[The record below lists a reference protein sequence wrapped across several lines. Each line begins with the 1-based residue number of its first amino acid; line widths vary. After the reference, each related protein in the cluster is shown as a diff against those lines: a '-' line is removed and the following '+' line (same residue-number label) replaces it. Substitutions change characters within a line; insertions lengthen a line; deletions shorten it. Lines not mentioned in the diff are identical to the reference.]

1 MEANFSD
8 ETIEKI
14 KQQFL
19 KLWDCIRET
28 FLRIMKPVIDGIK
41 SNHDVIEQML
51 SKYKRYLKYQKRV
64 NNRKKLYMKRKKIY
78 GK

>member
-1 MEANFSD
+1 MELKFSD

-14 KQQFL
+14 KQQFF
-19 KLWDCIRET
+19 KLWDCIREA
-28 FLRIMKPVIDGIK
+28 FYKMMKPIVNWVKNNYDK
-41 SNHDVIEQML
+41 VEQVL

-64 NNRKKLYMKRKKIY
+64 NNRKKLYMERKRIY